1 MVQQI
6 QKCHKKNCVED
17 YVVKTEWSGSLGK
30 VKPIQKYN
38 KTDTE
43 NKLIHQYNKTS

>member
-1 MVQQI
+1 M
-6 QKCHKKNCVED
+6 KKNCVED

-30 VKPIQKYN
+30 GKPIQNN